1 MTRSIRRAE
10 LKTRPAFFS
19 ASLGISQHSQQHW
32 RQPVVAAHAIIAAM
46 LSDQE
51 LLAWMALARTPALPI
66 DILCKALE
74 MLGDARSLIAA
85 SDTALAGAGVSPVAR
100 EFLAGAAAAPRAVER
115 EWLQKP
121 AHHLLPFI
129 DPRYPA
135 ALRNI
140 AGSPIAL
147 YVAGNVEVL
156 NDPQLSIVG
165 SRNPTPSGRETAFE
179 FAESLAARGLGI
191 TSGLAEGIDTAAHR
205 GALSGQG
212 ITVAVFGSGIDVIY
226 PSNNLHLSEQILFQG
241 ALISEFPLG
250 TPPRRANFP
259 QRNRLIATL
268 SLGTLVVEA
277 ARRSGSLITA
287 RLAADHNR
295 ELFAVPG
302 SIHNPLSRGCHE
314 LIRQGA
320 KLTETTADILS
331 ELNFSAF
338 FAAPARAAAGPAPPP
353 GTVLGMDKEHKIL
366 LDALGFDPA
375 DLDSLVAR
383 TGYKAEAVS
392 SMMLILELEGHV
404 QAAPGG
410 RFSRVVRSR
419 G

>member
-1 MTRSIRRAE
+1 MQRADE
-10 LKTRPAFFS
+10 VF
-19 ASLGISQHSQQHW
+19 
-32 RQPVVAAHAIIAAM
+32 
-46 LSDQE
+46 
-51 LLAWMALARTPALPI
+51 AWMALARAPALDIPI
-66 DILCKALE
+66 LSAAFE
-74 MLGDARSLIAA
+74 RLGGIAGFIESSDEARQS
-85 SDTALAGAGVSPVAR
+85 AGVPVAAR
-100 EFLAGAAAAPRAVER
+100 EYLKSAAGSPSSAERA
-115 EWLQKP
+115 WIKNP
-121 AHHLLPFI
+121 NHHLVAFT

-135 ALRNI
+135 TLRALERR
-140 AGSPIAL
+140 PIVL
-147 YVAGNVEVL
+147 YVWGDAEVL

-165 SRNPTPSGRETAFE
+165 SRNPTPAGRDTAFD
-179 FAESLAARGLGI
+179 FAESLAARGLAI
-191 TSGLAEGIDTAAHR
+191 TSGLAEGIDSAAHR
-205 GALSGQG
+205 GALAAQG
-212 ITVAVFGSGIDVIY
+212 ITLAVLGSGIDGIY
-226 PSNNLHLSEQILFQG
+226 PRSNRTLGEEISLRG

-259 QRNRLIATL
+259 QRNRIIAAL

-287 RLAADHNR
+287 RLAGDQNR

-320 KLTETTADILS
+320 KLTETVADILS

-338 FAAPARAAAGPAPPP
+338 FDGRRSAAGGLGSAADFEA
-353 GTVLGMDKEHKIL
+353 GMDKEHKIL

-375 DLDSLVAR
+375 DLDMLVVR
-383 TGYKAEAVS
+383 TGFKAAAVS

-410 RFSRVVRSR
+410 RYSRVVRSR
-419 G
+419 R